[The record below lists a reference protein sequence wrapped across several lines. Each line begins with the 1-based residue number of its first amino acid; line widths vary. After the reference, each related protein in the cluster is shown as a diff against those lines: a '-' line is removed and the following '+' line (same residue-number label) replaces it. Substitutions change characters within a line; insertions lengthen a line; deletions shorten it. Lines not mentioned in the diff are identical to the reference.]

1 MNSKNLLLGIALIVT
16 GIALFAAYDQFI
28 RPEREAREILAEGK
42 IIMERG
48 DRDSANLA
56 LSSFTKVVVKY
67 SATRSAPEAYLQMG
81 TAYEKL
87 GLYRLASLRY
97 SYLLKQPLADRTDSA
112 MKTDVIARLA
122 KLKLMRSYT
131 EEGLNQ
137 LYTLLNTTQ
146 NGELRSRIYS
156 ELGQNYLK
164 NGDVAKAKN
173 SFDIAVQENSS
184 NEDALLG
191 KARVFVRNG
200 NYEEAFQIY
209 DYFLKYFGAVSPYTP
224 DVKSAYQQ
232 QLYHAGLYAY
242 RAGNYGRAVEL
253 FSRYTYKFSGSKYTE
268 NALYWIG
275 ESYFST
281 KQYEK
286 AISWFDKTLS
296 NDFYHK
302 DEDARIKK
310 GYTCFMM
317 KRFDLAAKE
326 FQTYIHDYPHG
337 KYVDEARSWKE
348 NSAQELRV
356 RIEKARLPETEE
368 AELDQE
374 VEPAKEQ
381 PQKVRAKERI
391 APERK
396 HSADTSKTDEPET
409 AKDTDNSGK
418 EPTADNTHG
427 DEEVA
432 GVAGKPG
439 VELDNVMEL

>member
-28 RPEREAREILAEGK
+28 RPEREAREILTEGK

-48 DRDSANLA
+48 DRDSVNQA

-81 TAYEKL
+81 SAYEKL

-97 SYLLKQPLADRTDSA
+97 SYLLKKPLSDRTDA
-112 MKTDVIARLA
+112 ALRTDVIARLA

-137 LYTLLNTTQ
+137 LYTLLNNTQ

-164 NGDVAKAKN
+164 NGDVSKAKN

-191 KARVFVRNG
+191 KARVFIRSG

-209 DYFLKYFGAVSPYTP
+209 DYFLKYFGPVSPYTP

-232 QLYHAGLYAY
+232 QLYHAGLYAH
-242 RAGNYGRAVEL
+242 RAGNHGRAIEL
-253 FSRYTYKFSGSKYTE
+253 FSRFTGKFSGSKYTE
-268 NALYWIG
+268 NSLYWIG
-275 ESYFST
+275 ESYFSM
-281 KQYEK
+281 KQFDK
-286 AISWFDKTLS
+286 AILWFDKTLS

-310 GYTCFMM
+310 GYTFFMM

-326 FQTYIHDYPHG
+326 FQTYIHDYPRG
-337 KYVDEARSWKE
+337 KYADEARSWKE
-348 NSAQELRV
+348 SSAQELRM
-356 RIEKARLPETEE
+356 RIEKARLPEIEE
-368 AELDQE
+368 TAIDQE
-374 VEPAKEQ
+374 IEPAKEQ
-381 PQKVRAKERI
+381 PEKVRTKERI
-391 APERK
+391 EPEKK
-396 HSADTSKTDEPET
+396 HTADTRKTEEPET

-418 EPTADNTHG
+418 EPIVDNTLG

-432 GVAGKPG
+432 GVAGKPE